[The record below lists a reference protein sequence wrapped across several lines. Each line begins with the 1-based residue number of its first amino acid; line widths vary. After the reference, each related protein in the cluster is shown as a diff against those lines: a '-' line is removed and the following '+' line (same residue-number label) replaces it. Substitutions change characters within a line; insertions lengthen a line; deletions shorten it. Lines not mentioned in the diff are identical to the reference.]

1 MAVAART
8 KGLGVNE
15 IFDVAVVGYGPTGL
29 VAASLLGQMGH
40 RVLVCERWPSLY
52 GLPRLTHIDDETAR
66 AVQGAGDVDEA
77 LRDSSP
83 TEYVWVNGRDEVL
96 LNIPAAPEGPMGFPT
111 HISMYQPDVEEA
123 IDRRARTL
131 PNVEIRQ
138 GWSVSGLI
146 QDADAVELTLL
157 RWVDYRETGQEERV
171 RARYV
176 IAADGSKSGI
186 RARLGIER
194 DDLGFN
200 ERWLNFDTEWLRP
213 APAEFRTSKQYCD
226 PARGHMY
233 MIIGEHR
240 QRFEFALLPDEP
252 AEELER
258 PEAAWRLLAQAH
270 GLGPDDVKI
279 IRQIVYTFEARIARR
294 WRDRRVFLAGDAA
307 HTMPPYLGQGACS
320 GIRDSANLAWKL
332 DLVLRGLAGDS
343 LLDSYEVER
352 RPHTTVITQMAMG
365 LGAIAN
371 MHDPEAAAQRD
382 AAFAAGLAPPP
393 PAMPTVCDG
402 ILHRQP
408 DGTVIPPAG
417 GLVPQGRVSAGDR
430 SGRLDDIVGRGF
442 ALITTVDAAAALSDE
457 QRSFLGQIGCHV
469 VRLGCDVIDT
479 DGVHTAYLRELGAVG
494 YLARPDFVLFGAA
507 ADPAGLSAL
516 VDELITVTGWSAA
529 PATAGA

>member
-1 MAVAART
+1 M

-29 VAASLLGQMGH
+29 VAASLLGQLGH
-40 RVLVCERWPSLY
+40 RVVVCERWPSLY
-52 GLPRLTHIDDETAR
+52 GMPRLTHIDDETAR
-66 AVQGAGDVDEA
+66 TVQAAGDVDEA

-83 TEYVWVNGRDEVL
+83 TEYAWVNGRDQVL
-96 LNIPAAPEGPMGFPT
+96 LNIPAEPHGPMGFPT
-111 HISMYQPDVEEA
+111 HISMYQPDVEDA
-123 IDRRARTL
+123 IDRRVRAL
-131 PNVEIRQ
+131 PNAEIRQ

-157 RWVDYRETGQEERV
+157 RWAGYRETGQEEHV

-186 RARLGIER
+186 RTELGIER
-194 DDLGFN
+194 NDFGFS

-213 APAEFRTSKQYCD
+213 APPEFRTTKQYCD

-233 MIIGEHR
+233 MIIGERR
-240 QRFEFALLPDEP
+240 QRFEFALLPGES
-252 AEELER
+252 AEEFER
-258 PEAAWRLLAQAH
+258 PETPWRLLAQAH

-279 IRQIVYTFEARIARR
+279 IRQIVYTFEARVAMR

-343 LLDSYEVER
+343 LLDSYELER
-352 RPHTTVITQMAMG
+352 RPHATVITQMAMG

-371 MHDPEAAAQRD
+371 MHDPGAAAERD
-382 AAFAAGLAPPP
+382 AAFAAGRVPPP
-393 PAMPTVCDG
+393 PAMPTVSDG
-402 ILHRQP
+402 IVHRQP
-408 DGTVIPPAG
+408 DGSVTPPAG

-442 ALITTVDAAAALSDE
+442 ALIATVDAAAALPAE
-457 QRSFLGQIGCHV
+457 QRRFLDELDCHIV
-469 VRLGCDVIDT
+469 HLGRDVIDT

-494 YLARPDFVLFGAA
+494 YLARPDSVLFGAA
-507 ADPAGLSAL
+507 ADPAGLRVL
-516 VDELITVTGWSAA
+516 VDELRALTGWSAA
-529 PATAGA
+529 PAAAGA